1 MRKSREILLKYRYD
15 TRYLFTDLEVCYVD
29 RGAPG
34 NVTCIG
40 GDRIEEL
47 GPYGLELFSPHG
59 TTTIPYHRV
68 VKISYLGHL
77 VWEIGR
83 NKAEE
88 PKKPR
93 DPAEEN
99 EDL

>member
-15 TRYLFTDLEVCYVD
+15 ARYLFSDLEVCYID

-34 NVTCIG
+34 NITCIG

-47 GPYGLELFSPHG
+47 GPYGLELFSPYG

-68 VKISYLGHL
+68 VKIRYHGA
-77 VWEIGR
+77 VIWERGR
-83 NKAEE
+83 
-88 PKKPR
+88 PKIEGTGIPGDR
-93 DPAEEN
+93 AP
-99 EDL
+99 EDE